1 MKEEYIKTIEIKN
14 SPIDF
19 YKQHMWLIGSYGSR
33 EIERVELFGKS
44 IEEGIEELKNLIEK
58 ILI

>member
-1 MKEEYIKTIEIKN
+1 
-14 SPIDF
+14 
-19 YKQHMWLIGSYGSR
+19 MWLIGSYGSR